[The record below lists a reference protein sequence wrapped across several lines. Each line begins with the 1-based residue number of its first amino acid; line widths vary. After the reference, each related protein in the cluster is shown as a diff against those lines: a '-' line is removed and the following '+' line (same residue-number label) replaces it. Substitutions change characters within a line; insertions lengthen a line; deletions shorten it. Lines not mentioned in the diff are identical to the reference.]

1 VRQALTTLVFLLP
14 PSRIKNQLLRRLG
27 HDVPDTAVVGICLV
41 RRVDRFELGEGTLI
55 HHFNLFRDL
64 RLVKTG
70 AGCRIMLFNQV
81 VGDSGYEPGAV
92 QTENLRTL
100 RMGDDSHII
109 SQHYLDCGGGVLL
122 GDQSWVTGIR
132 STLLSHAFDPTNGGV
147 ILDPVTIG
155 DRAVI
160 ATSCTMLPGTTVGE
174 GALLAA
180 GSTTWTGQDVKPGH
194 LSGGVPARRLSVI
207 DIPRHVYNRAR
218 YQRPGDVVAP
228 SEPPTSELRS
238 E

>member
-1 VRQALTTLVFLLP
+1 MRQALTTLVFLLP
-14 PSRIKNQLLRRLG
+14 PSGIKNRLLRKLG

-70 AGCRIMLFNQV
+70 VGCRIMLFNQI

-109 SQHYLDCGGGVLL
+109 SQHYLDCGGGVVL

-155 DRAVI
+155 DRAVV
-160 ATSCTMLPGTTVGE
+160 ATSCTMLPGTVVGE

-180 GSTTWTGQDVKPGH
+180 GSTTWTGQEVKSGH

-207 DIPRHVYNRAR
+207 DIPAHVYGRAR
-218 YQRPGDVVAP
+218 YQRPGDVVGTP
-228 SEPPTSELRS
+228 EPPTSELRS